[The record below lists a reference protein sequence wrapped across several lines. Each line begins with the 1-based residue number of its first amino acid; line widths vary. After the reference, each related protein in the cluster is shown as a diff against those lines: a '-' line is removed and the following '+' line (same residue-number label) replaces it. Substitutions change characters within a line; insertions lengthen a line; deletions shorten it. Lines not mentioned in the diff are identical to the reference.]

1 MKTKSSAALLGLF
14 VIVAIFIAIAMLM
27 ALKGK
32 RLFANNPTYTVQID
46 RSLKGLNVGA
56 MVTFRG
62 VKIGQVTNIVLM
74 PLNTIMSQGQD
85 SSAQAVSSTNGWPL
99 EVTIEI
105 DPDTIDFDHAAVTR
119 MWEAES
125 DNKIKKRWKKIRN
138 LFVLETGKALVDR
151 WLEYMVEEHS
161 MAAKLKLNSL
171 LTGQLY
177 IELDFNKDFQ
187 PSAEDIERL
196 RKGYIPILET
206 SADKLRAAFDNQ
218 KLIESITSTLNL
230 FQDTILSGK
239 AQQMVDNF
247 HSATV
252 NLRQA
257 MNSANDLTNS
267 MQAKIPGIMDNAN
280 NTITSIS
287 NNINTL
293 AQDLQRTVRSVEGLT
308 KDLEGVLKE
317 VKSDVDLKSGP
328 LANLV
333 ANATQATTQ
342 LNTLLDSVNSLAA
355 SLKEPGANNQV
366 ERNAISQLIIELE
379 DAARSI
385 RQLANMLHDNPE
397 VLIKGK

>member
-85 SSAQAVSSTNGWPL
+85 ASQAISSTNGWPL

-125 DNKIKKRWKKIRN
+125 DNKIKKNWKKVRN
-138 LFVLETGKALVDR
+138 LFVIETGKALVDR

-308 KDLEGVLKE
+308 KDLESVLKE